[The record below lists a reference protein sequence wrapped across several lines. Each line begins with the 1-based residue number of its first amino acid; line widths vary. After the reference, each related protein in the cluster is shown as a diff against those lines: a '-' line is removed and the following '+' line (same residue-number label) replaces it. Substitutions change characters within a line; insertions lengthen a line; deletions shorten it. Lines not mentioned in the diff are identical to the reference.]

1 MDPGRQFCGTHTNG
15 RPRSR
20 ATQSLV
26 VQQNT
31 PPKGEHSSR
40 LECSETTLVSNG
52 EPLAHR
58 RSKTVGSTI
67 HLSEK

>member
-20 ATQSLV
+20 AAQSLV
-26 VQQNT
+26 VQNT
-31 PPKGEHSSR
+31 PPKGR
-40 LECSETTLVSNG
+40 RALVWNTLKQLVSNG